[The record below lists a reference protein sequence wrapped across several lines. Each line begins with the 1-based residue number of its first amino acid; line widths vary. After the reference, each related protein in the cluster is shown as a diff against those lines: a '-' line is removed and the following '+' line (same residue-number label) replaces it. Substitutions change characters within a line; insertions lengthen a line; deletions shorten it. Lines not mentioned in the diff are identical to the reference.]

1 MLLQVALNG
10 ARPPGAHPSLPLTPE
25 EQAVS
30 AMESVAAGADAIR
43 AHVRGS
49 DGTLTLPDG
58 TPAPRNGALV
68 AEARRRLGPNS
79 GPEVS

>member
-1 MLLQVALNG
+1 
-10 ARPPGAHPSLPLTPE
+10 
-25 EQAVS
+25 
-30 AMESVAAGADAIR
+30 MESVAAGADAIR

-79 GPEVS
+79 RPEVS